1 MPIVLWTCLELSAN
15 LFDSFLCVH
24 FIISSF
30 NKKCKVLG
38 LKTTYL
44 IGIIFL
50 TAIVTIFNNIMIFE
64 GLVGA
69 IYVAEF
75 LAFSVIFLRGS
86 FGKKVFISALTI
98 ICLISTAAISGNI
111 LLVIFKDDP
120 ARIYTKLSFER
131 FTFMVLGLSIRAYVF
146 AFMQRFTRGRD
157 YFLKAKEWALI
168 LSVLGISF
176 FMLAMIQTIMISN
189 KTDPASFVVI
199 ELGIIIINTL
209 CLYITANLSE
219 THKREYELL
228 IEQKR
233 NEYSQ
238 QYAQNIKEQYE
249 QTRRLRH
256 DIKQYS
262 VTLLALI
269 QERKIDAAEQLA
281 KNQTLDISQN
291 ETIIRVD
298 NDFVNAILNTKLAF
312 AKSQGIDIF
321 CSVEDGISD
330 IEDIDLCNLL
340 GNLLDNAITASEK
353 CEKGLRLIEV
363 NILASGKRLI
373 VTVKNSIQSSVL
385 KVNPKL
391 ESTKQNSE
399 EHGFGIQTI
408 KYIAEKYDGSTDFYE
423 EGLTFICRVEL
434 HKRTEIK

>member
-24 FIISSF
+24 FIISSL

-44 IGIIFL
+44 IGIISL
-50 TAIVTIFNNIMIFE
+50 TAIVTVFNNIMIFE

-75 LAFSVIFLRGS
+75 LAFSVMFLRGS
-86 FGKKVFISALTI
+86 FGKKVFISVLTI

-131 FTFMVLGLSIRAYVF
+131 FTFIVLGLSIRAYVF

-199 ELGIIIINTL
+199 ELGIIIINAL

-363 NILASGKRLI
+363 NILASGKRII
-373 VTVKNSIQSSVL
+373 VTVKNSIQNSVL